1 MSDID
6 PEELEAYAER
16 TGIPLTAPTAEPTPP
31 AEVVVVGEPITL
43 DLGSGAAAWDDSEL
57 VNAWDA
63 AAEEFKVRHSAIRFV
78 SRADL
83 CVSCITLVL
92 VLGWTRSPPPKPS
105 ANPSPAQH
113 TAHPSTSPTLLANS
127 SLTAY

>member
-16 TGIPLTAPTAEPTPP
+16 TGIPLTAPDPDPDP
-31 AEVVVVGEPITL
+31 DPQVVLVGESITL

-63 AAEEFKVRHSAIRFV
+63 AAEEFKVRFQ
-78 SRADL
+78 
-83 CVSCITLVL
+83 
-92 VLGWTRSPPPKPS
+92 RSISPLFLLIPS
-105 ANPSPAQH
+105 VAA
-113 TAHPSTSPTLLANS
+113 
-127 SLTAY
+127 